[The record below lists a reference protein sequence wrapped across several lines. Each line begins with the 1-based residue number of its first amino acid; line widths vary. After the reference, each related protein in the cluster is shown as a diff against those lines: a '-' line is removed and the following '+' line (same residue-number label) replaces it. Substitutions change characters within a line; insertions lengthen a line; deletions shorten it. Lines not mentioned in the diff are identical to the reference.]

1 MVQSIDGRVTIIGGE
16 SKVLGEFATIVVG
29 MFDTCDED
37 NVLKTLQKV
46 LEDIKDGKI
55 DEIRTKKGV
64 NKTVEKEELEETVD
78 RLLKDENVPNF
89 VKEVIKKESK
99 RLKKNKGK
107 KIIDIED

>member
-16 SKVLGEFATIVVG
+16 SKVLGEFATIVIG

-46 LEDIKDGKI
+46 LEDIKEGKI
-55 DEIRTKKGV
+55 EEMRTKHI
-64 NKTVEKEELEETVD
+64 NKKLKKEDIDEAVEHLLE
-78 RLLKDENVPNF
+78 DENVPSF

-99 RLKKNKGK
+99 ELKKKKGK
-107 KIIDIED
+107 KVIDIED